1 MRRCAEV
8 SSGCWLWEAALSL
21 PKDNCKEGL
30 RGVFLLRTS
39 SSKIKSCWKNT
50 LIDCN
55 YFIELLS
62 HMLHSKYCYF
72 LYVLFSNKELFLPL
86 LIVRTVVVNYLEKK
100 KTTKL
105 LPSPGDLLSTS
116 DCISLKSLMPC
127 LFRSFTEDCSF

>member
-1 MRRCAEV
+1 M

-21 PKDNCKEGL
+21 PEDNCKEGL
-30 RGVFLLRTS
+30 KGVFLLRTS

-62 HMLHSKYCYF
+62 HMLHSKYYF
-72 LYVLFSNKELFLPL
+72 LYVLFSNKELFLSL

-100 KTTKL
+100 KQQNSYL
-105 LPSPGDLLSTS
+105 LQV
-116 DCISLKSLMPC
+116 I
-127 LFRSFTEDCSF
+127 F